1 MTLRLQPHI
10 DALTMH
16 LHVAKHHTAYVANL
30 NAAIAAHPALA
41 ALPLSPAALCR
52 MLGPSAGA
60 CAGGAKECLTLEPVE
75 AELLRRSAGG
85 HWNHSLFFSTMAAEP
100 EFRGPTSAELNA
112 AISASFGSMDGLME
126 AFGRAAAGRFGSG
139 WVWLGVKPDGQL
151 AITSTAN
158 EVRNKGAAG
167 LRTLYLVTPA

>member
-1 MTLRLQPHI
+1 
-10 DALTMH
+10 
-16 LHVAKHHTAYVANL
+16 
-30 NAAIAAHPALA
+30 
-41 ALPLSPAALCR
+41 
-52 MLGPSAGA
+52 
-60 CAGGAKECLTLEPVE
+60 
-75 AELLRRSAGG
+75 
-85 HWNHSLFFSTMAAEP
+85 MAAEP

-158 EVRNKGAAG
+158 EDNPLMSLEGVEPMIPILGLDVWEHAYYLKYHQRRHEYVDAWWNVVDWVKVSAHYTAAKEG
-167 LRTLYLVTPA
+167 KAFED